1 MEGQRWKSPGLI
13 CVNCQSLEAKG
24 SSTFSGSDG
33 SKLPL
38 VPLKMATGCGVL
50 GQVSSDGD
58 GGVREDY
65 ALSDST
71 PDGVGVTSSA

>member
-38 VPLKMATGCGVL
+38 VPLNMATGCGEL
-50 GQVSSDGD
+50 G
-58 GGVREDY
+58 
-65 ALSDST
+65 
-71 PDGVGVTSSA
+71 

>member
-1 MEGQRWKSPGLI
+1 MVQELFQVFLHQSSFIKSLGVHKVGGYRVEGQRWKSPGLI

-38 VPLKMATGCGVL
+38 VPLNMATGCGEL
-50 GQVSSDGD
+50 G
-58 GGVREDY
+58 
-65 ALSDST
+65 
-71 PDGVGVTSSA
+71 